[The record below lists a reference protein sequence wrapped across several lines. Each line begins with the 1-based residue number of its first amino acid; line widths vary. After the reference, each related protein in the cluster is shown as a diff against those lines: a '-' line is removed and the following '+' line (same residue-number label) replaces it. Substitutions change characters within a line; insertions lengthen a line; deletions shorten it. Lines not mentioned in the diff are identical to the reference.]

1 MKFKNNTII
10 QEDATPDAGYMG
22 QISDAEVLPVY
33 TGRGINDPTKQGSF
47 GTVHQ
52 NRANFRPS
60 KSIQSPE
67 LDQIHSMIY
76 TYLSGVHEDPR
87 QALYGLKVR
96 LNHLGLD
103 FEFNRNVE
111 LPIGPVVLK
120 LTRYGQKFGTTPTT
134 NLMKDGFDRGE
145 DYTNISLQMN
155 LMQDASKRFYFDN
168 INLVPDTT
176 AKVTVM
182 TPVPSKMTAENVFN
196 YMASDEDFC
205 ENVLK
210 PVAINLYE
218 KMENDEITP
227 EEFDRKINFIIERAG
242 KKLGLVFSDEDKT
255 ILSEGLAK
263 QILSEE
269 EDEGA
274 KRQFTGRGEQ
284 SDVRRIDA
292 MAKASGKGGKSIK
305 ERRTARLAQMR
316 EEIKRLKGKKK

>member
-52 NRANFRPS
+52 NRAGFKPA
-60 KSIQSPE
+60 KTIQSQE

-103 FEFNRNVE
+103 FEFNRNIA
-111 LPIGPVVLK
+111 LPVGPITFK
-120 LTRYGQKFGTTPTT
+120 LTRYGEKFGTTPTT
-134 NLMKDGFDRGE
+134 NLMQDGFDRGQ

-155 LMQDASKRFYFDN
+155 LIQDASKRFYFDN

-176 AKVTVM
+176 IKVTVM
-182 TPVPSKMTAENVFN
+182 TPVPSKMTAESVFN

-210 PVAINLYE
+210 PVAINIYE
-218 KMENDEITP
+218 KLENNQLSEK
-227 EEFDRKINFIIERAG
+227 EFDRKVNFIIERVA
-242 KKLGLVFSDEDKT
+242 KKLNMVFSDTDKT
-255 ILSEGLAK
+255 ILAEGLAK
-263 QILSEE
+263 QILAEE
-269 EDEGA
+269 QE
-274 KRQFTGRGEQ
+274 RFTGREEQ
-284 SDVRRIDA
+284 LDVRRIDA
-292 MAKASGKGGKSIK
+292 MAKASGKGGKSVR
-305 ERRTARLAQMR
+305 ERRLARLAQMR
-316 EEIKRLKGKKK
+316 KEVKRLKNKKN

>member
-52 NRANFRPS
+52 NRAGFKPS
-60 KSIQSPE
+60 KTIQSQE

-103 FEFNRNVE
+103 FEFNRNIP
-111 LPIGPVVLK
+111 LPVGPVVFK
-120 LTRYGQKFGTTPTT
+120 LSRYGEKFGTTPTT
-134 NLMKDGFDRGE
+134 NLMQDGFDRGQ

-168 INLVPDTT
+168 INLVPDTNVN
-176 AKVTVM
+176 VTVM
-182 TPVPSKMTAENVFN
+182 TPVKMTAESVFH

-218 KMENDEITP
+218 KMESNEITE
-227 EEFDRKINFIIERAG
+227 EEFDRKINFIIERAA
-242 KKLGLVFSDEDKT
+242 KKLDITFSDSDKT
-255 ILSEGLAK
+255 ILAEGLAK
-263 QILSEE
+263 EILREE
-269 EDEGA
+269 QE
-274 KRQFTGRGEQ
+274 KLTGREEQ
-284 SDVRRIDA
+284 SDVSRIDA
-292 MAKASGKGGKSIK
+292 MAKASGKGGKSVK
-305 ERRTARLAQMR
+305 ERRLARLAQMR
-316 EEIKRLKGKKK
+316 AEVKRLKGKKKK